1 MHAQLVGTSDA
12 AQILGVAPEEI
23 ERLVRDRP
31 FPEPVAWLEGRRAW
45 LRQDIEALR
54 DGGQTADR
62 EPGELQDEIL
72 NAIEAAALLG
82 IGERHLRRCVQE
94 ARWDLVPPPA
104 GRIGLALYWRRRS
117 VGDWKATKKP
127 SRDSAR

>member
-1 MHAQLVGTSDA
+1 MKAQLVGTSDA

-23 ERLVRDRP
+23 KRLVRDRP

-104 GRIGLALYWRRRS
+104 GRIGLALYW
-117 VGDWKATKKP
+117 
-127 SRDSAR
+127 